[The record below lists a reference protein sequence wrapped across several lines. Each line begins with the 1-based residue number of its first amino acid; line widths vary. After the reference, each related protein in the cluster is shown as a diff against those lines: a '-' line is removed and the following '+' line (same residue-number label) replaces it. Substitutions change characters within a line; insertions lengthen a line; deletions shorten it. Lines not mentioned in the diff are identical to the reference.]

1 MDFFKRRHIKNQA
14 VMEDASLGR
23 KTLTH
28 MLEGKDMSLNC
39 YLRLLT
45 AMKRYCADDDEY
57 LDFIMGVLKRAV
69 IEIWLLW
76 GEEPEGWMMETWREM
91 EMEKMKY
98 YEERKLEVQR
108 NIATFTGVK
117 K

>member
-76 GEEPEGWMMETWREM
+76 GGGTRRMDDGDLEGNGDGKNEI
-91 EMEKMKY
+91 
-98 YEERKLEVQR
+98 L
-108 NIATFTGVK
+108 
-117 K
+117 